1 MEKKIPIHSGILL
14 LNPKVVTV
22 LGGLVQFLYEEWQMS
37 QKYSVFSRLSQR
49 LSNNDDGAGPPPF
62 EKLQIDAHPYN
73 ASQQQRIRGNQLRLC
88 SFFSFIGHSISI

>member
-49 LSNNDDGAGPPPF
+49 LSNSDDGVGPPPF

-73 ASQQQRIRGNQLRLC
+73 ASQQQRIRGNQSCLF
-88 SFFSFIGHSISI
+88 SFFSFVGHSISI